1 MSKSKNFEQLYYNL
15 KEEYSQMQKDNNEIY
30 KEYESTIQ
38 MLTDSIKELQKQ
50 RNIMTKKLSEI
61 EKEKDNLQIKNNDK
75 IIDIQ
80 DLNKQNEILNEEI
93 NKIKEDK
100 KIKDTK
106 IILLEN
112 DTEHFQK
119 LIRQNEAIIDEL
131 NIKLEE
137 ALEDNITMQ
146 TEFEIYRQF
155 MGEQLMR
162 KEEELKDIKNDMFS
176 KNMMINKL
184 KNQNKIPYGNIGNMQ
199 LTPIKDKLLQ
209 LKFKAGQSTANK
221 KNKNKIKNITN
232 QSQIYIRSNNYASIS
247 FSKGKKIIK
256 STTFDLSKNKTFS
269 KNKITLS
276 LSLISLVKK
285 TPLKFLQSNSEIS
298 TNKNK
303 SNLLRTPSKSKIIKV
318 NNSTNYYCRYT
329 CKKKYDN
336 NDELKIIN
344 KFEIDNTNDD
354 ISDLNNNDTEVDL
367 NIVMNENENITNSII
382 DNDFSSNIL
391 YSGKLLNDD
400 LIIYDY
406 KSIDIEPFKD
416 VFLKKLLNSK
426 KLSNNLDKLLNLNQ
440 NRQKKNVKKTKYK
453 KFNAKERYIGYK
465 IK

>member
-15 KEEYSQMQKDNNEIY
+15 KDEYSQMQKDNNEIY

-50 RNIMTKKLSEI
+50 RSSMTKKISEI
-61 EKEKDNLQIKNNDK
+61 EKEKDNLQRKNNDK

-80 DLNKQNEILNEEI
+80 DLNKQNEKLNEEI

-106 IILLEN
+106 IIVLEN

-137 ALEDNITMQ
+137 ALEDNITIQ
-146 TEFEIYRQF
+146 TEFEIYRQI
-155 MGEQLMR
+155 MGEKLLR
-162 KEEELKDIKNDMFS
+162 KEEELKEIKNDMFS
-176 KNMMINKL
+176 KNIMINKL
-184 KNQNKIPYGNIGNMQ
+184 KNENNK

-209 LKFKAGQSTANK
+209 LKFKAGKSTNK
-221 KNKNKIKNITN
+221 KSKNKIKNETN
-232 QSQIYIRSNNYASIS
+232 HSVIFSSNNNFTCHS
-247 FSKGKKIIK
+247 FSKENKLFKN
-256 STTFDLSKNKTFS
+256 TTFDLSKKKDIINQTFS
-269 KNKITLS
+269 KNKNIPALS
-276 LSLISLVKK
+276 LHCLHSQMKK
-285 TPLKFLQSNSEIS
+285 SPDECKLKHLHN
-298 TNKNK
+298 TNTKK
-303 SNLLRTPSKSKIIKV
+303 SNLLKTPSKSKKIKE
-318 NNSTNYYCRYT
+318 NNSTNYYCQYT
-329 CKKKYDN
+329 CKKNCDN
-336 NDELKIIN
+336 INELKQIN

-354 ISDLNNNDTEVDL
+354 DTTIDLSVF
-367 NIVMNENENITNSII
+367 MNENENDKNSINI
-382 DNDFSSNIL
+382 DKDFSSNL
-391 YSGKLLNDD
+391 LFNEKLLNDD

-406 KSIDIEPFKD
+406 KKIDIEPFKD

-426 KLSNNLDKLLNLNQ
+426 KLSKNLEKLLNLNEY
-440 NRQKKNVKKTKYK
+440 RQKKNIKKPKFKKY
-453 KFNAKERYIGYK
+453 NAKERYIGYK